1 MKIISEISYKIIF
14 FWATIGHC
22 IAAYETPTWD
32 PFKAIDPLYR
42 YRSPTYR
49 PLKQQPLP
57 EQYCFRGAYLPIVIR
72 YPDSLLS
79 DSVEIDENLVL
90 EDVEEETFSEME
102 QLLIYLKKDV
112 PLIDKKS
119 LKVLELVEKELQQAR
134 LEGIGRKGNYA
145 SVRVIDELVSVAAHL
160 LNDCSPK
167 HKKDKLK
174 ILLLR
179 IPPRI
184 GLMARN
190 SSAVPYLENIAKNM
204 TIASGI
210 LEIDLSFE

>member
-1 MKIISEISYKIIF
+1 
-14 FWATIGHC
+14 
-22 IAAYETPTWD
+22 
-32 PFKAIDPLYR
+32 
-42 YRSPTYR
+42 
-49 PLKQQPLP
+49 
-57 EQYCFRGAYLPIVIR
+57 
-72 YPDSLLS
+72 LLS